1 MLLPAPFY
9 CSIHNADMRKPFV
22 ITAMIAMLAS
32 CMGDGEKYFEKHAII
47 PEGATTEEIADIAAR
62 VIPTRNQLEWQQMEL
77 TAFLHYG
84 INTYTNREWGD
95 GKESP
100 ELFNPTAF
108 DAEQIVKSIKAG
120 GFKLIILT
128 CKHHD
133 GFCLWPS
140 KYTEHSV
147 KNSPY
152 KGDVVKEI
160 SDACKKH
167 GIKFGVYLSPWDRN
181 APCYGDSPKYNEYFI
196 NQLTELLSN
205 YGEVSEVW
213 FDGACGEGPNGKVQ
227 EYDWQAVT
235 ETIHRLQPEAVTAI
249 CGDDIR
255 WVGNESGKGRE
266 SEWNVTP
273 LAPKVYANAMELRKE
288 LAIDEV
294 TRDLGSIELISKA
307 KELFWYASETDVSI
321 RPGWF
326 YHESQNGYVRSL
338 KNLVDIYF
346 SSVGSNSSLLLNIPP
361 TLEGKVH
368 PIDSVRLK
376 EFGDYIRN
384 AFAENYVVGG
394 DKNVRLEQGESITLD
409 IKKGQ
414 KVNTVMV
421 QENIAKGQRVESFKV
436 ELLIGGQWIEMGN
449 GTTIGYKRLLRFPAT
464 DAEKVRLTIVS
475 TRKTAEILRVGLFY
489 CPELDGSN
497 ASAKEYISSSSW
509 KIGEGN
515 SKQLFD
521 NDVKSVWKST
531 DMQPLVIDMK
541 QPIAISGFAYVPA
554 EVVGAEGVVTK
565 YRIYTSTDAASWTQI
580 GGDREF
586 ENIRNN
592 PIAQNVR
599 FDAPANARYL
609 KFEPLETTD
618 NSSIFSAAEFGV
630 IVK

>member
-1 MLLPAPFY
+1 MKKTFIVA
-9 CSIHNADMRKPFV
+9 SM
-22 ITAMIAMLAS
+22 ITMLAS
-32 CMGDGEKYFEKHAII
+32 CMGGGEKYYEKHAII
-47 PEGATTEEIADIAAR
+47 PDSATAEEIADIAAR

-108 DAEQIVKSIKAG
+108 DADQIVKSIKAG

-140 KYTEHSV
+140 QYTEHSV

-152 KGDVVKEI
+152 KGDIVKEI
-160 SDACKKH
+160 SDACKKN

-196 NQLTELLSN
+196 NQLTELLTN

-227 EYDWQAVT
+227 EYDWQAIT

-273 LAPKVYANAMELRKE
+273 LAPKVYANAMQLRKE
-288 LAIDEV
+288 LGIDEV
-294 TRDLGSIELISKA
+294 TRDLGSRELISKA

-326 YHESQNGYVRSL
+326 YHESQNNYVRSL

-368 PIDSVRLK
+368 PTDSIRLK
-376 EFGDYIRN
+376 EFGDYIRA
-384 AFAENYVVGG
+384 AFAEDYAIGG
-394 DKNVRLEQGESITLD
+394 DKNLRVEQGGSVTLD
-409 IKKGQ
+409 VKKGA
-414 KVNTVMV
+414 KVNTIMV
-421 QENIAKGQRVESFKV
+421 QEDIAKGQRVESFKA
-436 ELLIGGQWIEMGN
+436 ELLIGGQWIEIGR

-464 DAEKVRLTIVS
+464 EAEKVRVTIES
-475 TRKTAEILRVGLFY
+475 TRRTAEISRIGLYY
-489 CPELDGSN
+489 CPELDGT
-497 ASAKEYISSSSW
+497 ASATKEYISSSSW
-509 KIGEGN
+509 SIADGTGKR
-515 SKQLFD
+515 LFD
-521 NDVKSVWKST
+521 NDIRSIWKSA
-531 DMQPLVIDMK
+531 DMQPLVVNMG
-541 QPIAISGFAYVPA
+541 QELAISGFTYVPA
-554 EVVGAEGVVTK
+554 ETVGAEGVVTK
-565 YRIYTSTDAASWTQI
+565 YRIYVSNDATVWTQM
-580 GGDREF
+580 GGEREF

-599 FDAPANARYL
+599 FEAPVKARYI
-609 KFEPLETTD
+609 KFEPTETTD
-618 NSSIFSAAEFGV
+618 NNGTFTVAEFGA
-630 IVK
+630 IIK

>member
-1 MLLPAPFY
+1 
-9 CSIHNADMRKPFV
+9 
-22 ITAMIAMLAS
+22 MIAMLAS
-32 CMGDGEKYFEKHAII
+32 CMGGGEKYYEKHAII
-47 PEGATTEEIADIAAR
+47 PDSATAEEIADIAAR

-108 DAEQIVKSIKAG
+108 DADQIVKSIKAG

-140 KYTEHSV
+140 QYTEHSV

-152 KGDVVKEI
+152 KGDIVKEI
-160 SDACKKH
+160 SDACKKN

-196 NQLTELLSN
+196 NQLTELLTN

-227 EYDWQAVT
+227 EYDWQAIT

-273 LAPKVYANAMELRKE
+273 LAPKVYANAMQLRKE
-288 LAIDEV
+288 LGIDEV
-294 TRDLGSIELISKA
+294 TRDLGSRELISKA

-326 YHESQNGYVRSL
+326 YHESQNNYVRSL

-368 PIDSVRLK
+368 PTDSIRLK
-376 EFGDYIRN
+376 EFGDYIRA
-384 AFAENYVVGG
+384 AFAEDYAIGG
-394 DKNVRLEQGESITLD
+394 DKNLKVEQGGSVTLD
-409 IKKGQ
+409 VKKGA
-414 KVNTVMV
+414 KVNTIMV
-421 QENIAKGQRVESFKV
+421 QEDIAKGQRVELFKA
-436 ELLIGGQWIEMGN
+436 ELLIGGQWIEIGR

-464 DAEKVRLTIVS
+464 EAEKVRVTIES
-475 TRKTAEILRVGLFY
+475 TRRTAEISRIGLYY
-489 CPELDGSN
+489 CPELDGT
-497 ASAKEYISSSSW
+497 ASATKEYISSSSW
-509 KIGEGN
+509 SIADGTGKR
-515 SKQLFD
+515 LFD
-521 NDVKSVWKST
+521 NDIRSIWKSA
-531 DMQPLVIDMK
+531 DMQPIVVNMGQEL
-541 QPIAISGFAYVPA
+541 AISGFTYVPA
-554 EVVGAEGVVTK
+554 ETVGAEGVVTK
-565 YRIYTSTDAASWTQI
+565 YRIYVSNDAAAWTQM
-580 GGDREF
+580 GGEREF

-599 FDAPANARYL
+599 FETPVKARYI
-609 KFEPLETTD
+609 KFEPTETTD
-618 NSSIFSAAEFGV
+618 NNGTFTVAEFGA
-630 IVK
+630 IIK

>member
-1 MLLPAPFY
+1 
-9 CSIHNADMRKPFV
+9 MRKTF
-22 ITAMIAMLAS
+22 IYAAMIAMLAS
-32 CMGDGEKYFEKHAII
+32 CTENSEKYFEKHAVI
-47 PEGATTEEIADIAAR
+47 PEGATAEEIMDIAAR
-62 VIPTRNQLEWQQMEL
+62 VVPTPNQLAWQQMEL

-100 ELFNPTAF
+100 SLFNPTSF
-108 DAEQIVKSIKAG
+108 DADQIVKSIKAG

-140 KYTEHSV
+140 LYTEHSV

-160 SDACKKH
+160 SDACKKN

-196 NQLTELLSN
+196 NQLTELLTN
-205 YGEVSEVW
+205 YGEISEVW
-213 FDGACGEGPNGKVQ
+213 FDGACGEGPNGKIQ
-227 EYDWQAVT
+227 EYDWQAIT
-235 ETIHRLQPEAVTAI
+235 GTIHRLQPEAVTAI

-273 LAPKVYANAMELRKE
+273 LAPKVYPDAMQLREELS
-288 LAIDEV
+288 IDEV
-294 TRDLGSIELISKA
+294 SRDLGSRELIGKA

-326 YHESQNGYVRSL
+326 YHESQNDRVRSL

-346 SSVGSNSSLLLNIPP
+346 SSVGSNSSLLLNVPP

-368 PIDSVRLK
+368 PTDSVRLK
-376 EFGDYIRN
+376 EFGDYIRS
-384 AFAENYVVGG
+384 AFANDYAMNGNRTVAM
-394 DKNVRLEQGESITLD
+394 EQGTQVTLD
-409 IKKGQ
+409 VKKGE

-421 QENIAKGQRVESFKV
+421 QENIAKGQRVEAFRV
-436 ELLIGGQWIEMGN
+436 ELLINGQWVTVGDA
-449 GTTIGYKRLLRFPAT
+449 TTIGYKRLLRFPAT
-464 DAEKVRLTIVS
+464 EAEKVRLTIIS
-475 TRKTAEILRVGLFY
+475 ARKTAEISRIGLFY
-489 CPELDGSN
+489 CPELDSN
-497 ASAKEYISSSSW
+497 DANAKEHISSSSW
-509 KIGEGN
+509 KIAGGDG
-515 SKQLFD
+515 KQMFD
-521 NDVKSVWKST
+521 NDVQSIWQSA
-531 DMQPLVIDMK
+531 DMQPVVVDM
-541 QPIAISGFAYVPA
+541 QQELAINGFAYVPA
-554 EVVGAEGVVTK
+554 ERVGAEGVVTK
-565 YRIYTSTDAASWTQI
+565 YRIYSSADADTWMPI

-592 PIAQNVR
+592 PITQNVR
-599 FDAPANARYL
+599 FATPLKARYI

-618 NSSIFSAAEFGV
+618 NSGKFTVAEFGV
-630 IVK
+630 IIK

>member
-1 MLLPAPFY
+1 
-9 CSIHNADMRKPFV
+9 MRKIFILASMV
-22 ITAMIAMLAS
+22 ALFAS
-32 CMGDGEKYFEKHAII
+32 CMGEGEKYFEKHVVI
-47 PEGATTEEIADIAAR
+47 PEGATPEEIADIAAR
-62 VIPTRNQLEWQQMEL
+62 VVPTRNQLEWQQMEL

-100 ELFNPTAF
+100 SLFNPTAF
-108 DAEQIVKSIKAG
+108 DADQIVKSIKAG

-140 KYTEHSV
+140 QYTEHSV

-152 KGDVVKEI
+152 KGDIVKEI
-160 SDACKKH
+160 SDACKKN

-196 NQLTELLSN
+196 NQLTELLTN

-227 EYDWQAVT
+227 EYDWQAIT

-255 WVGNESGKGRE
+255 WVGNESGKGRQ

-273 LAPKVYANAMELRKE
+273 LAPKVYANAMQLRKE
-288 LAIDEV
+288 LGIDEV
-294 TRDLGSIELISKA
+294 TRDLGSRELISKA
-307 KELFWYASETDVSI
+307 KELFWYASETDISI

-326 YHESQNGYVRSL
+326 YHESQNNYVRSL

-368 PIDSVRLK
+368 PTDSIRLK
-376 EFGDYIRN
+376 EFGDYIRA
-384 AFAENYVVGG
+384 AFAEDYAIGG
-394 DKNVRLEQGESITLD
+394 DKNLRVEQGGSVTLD
-409 IKKGQ
+409 VKKGA
-414 KVNTVMV
+414 KVNTIMV
-421 QENIAKGQRVESFKV
+421 QEDIAKGQRVESFKA
-436 ELLIGGQWIEMGN
+436 ELLIGGQWIEIGR

-464 DAEKVRLTIVS
+464 EAEKVRVTIES
-475 TRKTAEILRVGLFY
+475 TRRTAEISRIGLYY
-489 CPELDGSN
+489 CPELDGT
-497 ASAKEYISSSSW
+497 ASATKEYISSSSW
-509 KIGEGN
+509 SIADGTGKR
-515 SKQLFD
+515 LFD
-521 NDVKSVWKST
+521 NDIRSIWKSA
-531 DMQPLVIDMK
+531 DMQPIVVNMGQEL
-541 QPIAISGFAYVPA
+541 AISGFTYVPA
-554 EVVGAEGVVTK
+554 ETVGAEGVVTK
-565 YRIYTSTDAASWTQI
+565 YRVYVSSDATVWTQI

-592 PIAQNVR
+592 PIAQNIR
-599 FDAPANARYL
+599 FEASVKARYI
-609 KFEPLETTD
+609 KFEPTETTD
-618 NSSIFSAAEFGV
+618 NNGIFTVAEFGA
-630 IVK
+630 IIK

>member
-1 MLLPAPFY
+1 MKKTFIIA
-9 CSIHNADMRKPFV
+9 SM
-22 ITAMIAMLAS
+22 ITMLAS
-32 CMGDGEKYFEKHAII
+32 CMGGGEKYYEKHAVI
-47 PEGATTEEIADIAAR
+47 PDSATAEEIADIAAR
-62 VIPTRNQLEWQQMEL
+62 VVPTRNQLEWQQMEL

-108 DAEQIVKSIKAG
+108 DADQIVKSIKAG

-140 KYTEHSV
+140 QYTEHSV

-152 KGDVVKEI
+152 KGDIVKEI
-160 SDACKKH
+160 SDACKKN

-196 NQLTELLSN
+196 NQLTELLTN

-227 EYDWQAVT
+227 EYDWQAIT

-273 LAPKVYANAMELRKE
+273 LAPKVYANAMQLRKE
-288 LAIDEV
+288 LGIDEV
-294 TRDLGSIELISKA
+294 TRDLGSRELISKA

-326 YHESQNGYVRSL
+326 YHESQNGHVRSL

-368 PIDSVRLK
+368 STDSIRLK
-376 EFGDYIRN
+376 EFGDYIRG
-384 AFAENYVVGG
+384 AFAEDYAIGG
-394 DKNVRLEQGESITLD
+394 DKNLKVEQGGSVTLD
-409 IKKGQ
+409 VKKGD
-414 KVNTVMV
+414 KVNTIMV
-421 QENIAKGQRVESFKV
+421 QEDIAKGQRVESFKT
-436 ELLIGGQWIEMGN
+436 ELLIGGQWVEIGR

-464 DAEKVRLTIVS
+464 EAEKVRVTIEA
-475 TRKTAEILRVGLFY
+475 TRRTAEISRIGLYY
-489 CPELDGSN
+489 CPELDGT
-497 ASAKEYISSSSW
+497 ASATKEYISSSSW
-509 KIGEGN
+509 SIADGTGKR
-515 SKQLFD
+515 LFD
-521 NDVKSVWKST
+521 NDIRSIWKSA
-531 DMQPLVIDMK
+531 DMQPIVVNMGQEL
-541 QPIAISGFAYVPA
+541 AISGFTYVPA
-554 EVVGAEGVVTK
+554 ETVGAEGVVTK
-565 YRIYTSTDAASWTQI
+565 YRVYVSSDATVWTQI

-592 PIAQNVR
+592 PIAQNIR
-599 FDAPANARYL
+599 FEAPVKARYI
-609 KFEPLETTD
+609 KFEPTETTD
-618 NSSIFSAAEFGV
+618 NNGIFTVAEFGA
-630 IVK
+630 IIK

>member
-1 MLLPAPFY
+1 MLMAFA
-9 CSIHNADMRKPFV
+9 I
-22 ITAMIAMLAS
+22 LA
-32 CMGDGEKYFEKHAII
+32 CTTQREKLYEKHVVI
-47 PEGATTEEIADIAAR
+47 PQGATSEEIIDIAAR
-62 VIPTRNQLEWQQMEL
+62 VTPTRNQLEWQQMEL

-84 INTYTNREWGD
+84 INTYTDREWGD
-95 GKESP
+95 GREDP
-100 ELFNPTAF
+100 ALFNPTAF
-108 DAEQIVKSIKAG
+108 DANQIVESLKAG

-181 APCYGDSPKYNEYFI
+181 APSYGDSPEYNKYFI
-196 NQLTELLSN
+196 NQLTELLTN

-227 EYDWQAVT
+227 VYDWEAIT

-273 LAPKVYANAMELRKE
+273 LAPKVYKNSEEIRKKMNIGE
-288 LAIDEV
+288 T
-294 TRDLGSIELISKA
+294 TRDLGSRELITKA
-307 KELFWYASETDVSI
+307 DELFWYASETDVSI

-326 YHESQNGYVRSL
+326 YHESQNERVRSL

-346 SSVGSNSSLLLNIPP
+346 SSVGSNSSLLLNVPP

-368 PIDSVRLK
+368 PVDSLRLK
-376 EFGDYIRN
+376 EFGEYLRN
-384 AFAENYVVGG
+384 AFARDFV
-394 DKNVRLEQGESITLD
+394 
-409 IKKGQ
+409 KKGDE
-414 KVNTVMV
+414 KKCVEAGKSVTYKIEPGAKINCVML
-421 QENIAKGQRVESFKV
+421 QENIAKGQRVERFKV
-436 ELLIGGQWIEMGN
+436 ELLIDGQWITVGR
-449 GTTIGYKRLLRFPAT
+449 GTTIGYKRLLRFSET
-464 DAEKVRLTIVS
+464 FAEEVRVTIEEC
-475 TRKTAEILRVGLFY
+475 RRTAEILRIGLFL
-489 CPELDGSN
+489 CPRIGANSS
-497 ASAKEYISSSSW
+497 SAKEYFSSSAW
-509 KIGEGN
+509 QTAGVAAERM
-515 SKQLFD
+515 FD
-521 NDVKSVWKST
+521 NDVETVWKSK
-531 DMQPLVIDMK
+531 DMQPLIVDLTEITK
-541 QPIAISGFAYVPA
+541 VRGFAYVPA
-554 EVVGAEGVVTK
+554 EKVDGEGTITK
-565 YRIYTSTDAASWTQI
+565 YRVYTSCDGKLWEQE

-586 ENIRNN
+586 DNIRNN

-599 FDAPANARYL
+599 FGEMRNIRYI
-609 KFEPLETTD
+609 KIEPIETTD
-618 NSSIFSAAEFGV
+618 NNGTYTVAEFGV
-630 IVK
+630 IIK

>member
-1 MLLPAPFY
+1 MKKTFIVA
-9 CSIHNADMRKPFV
+9 S
-22 ITAMIAMLAS
+22 MIAMLAS
-32 CMGDGEKYFEKHAII
+32 CMGGGEKYYEKHAII
-47 PEGATTEEIADIAAR
+47 PDSATAEEIADIAAR

-108 DAEQIVKSIKAG
+108 DADQIVKSIKAG

-140 KYTEHSV
+140 QYTEHSV

-152 KGDVVKEI
+152 KGDIVKEI
-160 SDACKKH
+160 SDACKKN

-196 NQLTELLSN
+196 NQLTELLTN

-227 EYDWQAVT
+227 EYDWQAIT

-273 LAPKVYANAMELRKE
+273 LAPKVYANAMQLRKE
-288 LAIDEV
+288 LGIDEV
-294 TRDLGSIELISKA
+294 TRDLGSRELISKA

-326 YHESQNGYVRSL
+326 YHESQNNYVRSL

-368 PIDSVRLK
+368 PTDSIRLK
-376 EFGDYIRN
+376 EFGDYIRA
-384 AFAENYVVGG
+384 AFAEDYAIGG
-394 DKNVRLEQGESITLD
+394 DKNLKVEQGGSVTLD
-409 IKKGQ
+409 VKKGA
-414 KVNTVMV
+414 KVNTIMV
-421 QENIAKGQRVESFKV
+421 QEDIAKGQRVESFKA
-436 ELLIGGQWIEMGN
+436 ELLIGGQWIEIGR

-464 DAEKVRLTIVS
+464 EAEKVRVTIES
-475 TRKTAEILRVGLFY
+475 TRRTAEISRIGLYY
-489 CPELDGSN
+489 CPELDGT
-497 ASAKEYISSSSW
+497 ASATKEYISSSSW
-509 KIGEGN
+509 SIADGTGKR
-515 SKQLFD
+515 LFD
-521 NDVKSVWKST
+521 NDIRSIWKSA
-531 DMQPLVIDMK
+531 DMQPIVVNMGQEL
-541 QPIAISGFAYVPA
+541 AISGFTYVPA
-554 EVVGAEGVVTK
+554 ETVGAEGVVTK
-565 YRIYTSTDAASWTQI
+565 YRIYVSNDAAAWTQM
-580 GGDREF
+580 GGEREF

-599 FDAPANARYL
+599 FETPVKARYI
-609 KFEPLETTD
+609 KFEPTETTD
-618 NSSIFSAAEFGV
+618 NNGTFTVAEFGA
-630 IVK
+630 IIK

>member
-1 MLLPAPFY
+1 
-9 CSIHNADMRKPFV
+9 
-22 ITAMIAMLAS
+22 MLAS
-32 CMGDGEKYFEKHAII
+32 CMSDGEKYFEKHAII

-181 APCYGDSPKYNEYFI
+181 ASCYGDSPKYNEYFI

-436 ELLIGGQWIEMGN
+436 ELLIGGQWIEMGY

-464 DAEKVRLTIVS
+464 EAEKVRLTVVS
-475 TRKTAEILRVGLFY
+475 TRKTAEIQRVGLFY
-489 CPELDGSN
+489 CPELDGSI
-497 ASAKEYISSSSW
+497 AAAKEYISSSSW

-515 SKQLFD
+515 GKQLFD
-521 NDVKSVWKST
+521 NDVKSVWKSK

-541 QPIAISGFAYVPA
+541 QQIAINGFAYVPA
-554 EVVGAEGVVTK
+554 EAVGAEGVVTK
-565 YRIYTSTDAASWTQI
+565 YRIYTSADAASWTQA

-618 NSSIFSAAEFGV
+618 NSGIFSAAELGV

>member
-1 MLLPAPFY
+1 MKKTFIVA
-9 CSIHNADMRKPFV
+9 S
-22 ITAMIAMLAS
+22 MIAMLAS
-32 CMGDGEKYFEKHAII
+32 CMGGGEKYYEKHAII
-47 PEGATTEEIADIAAR
+47 PDSATAEEIADIAAR

-108 DAEQIVKSIKAG
+108 DADQIVKSIKAG

-140 KYTEHSV
+140 QYTEHSV

-152 KGDVVKEI
+152 KGDIVKEI
-160 SDACKKH
+160 SDACKKN

-196 NQLTELLSN
+196 NQLTELLTN

-227 EYDWQAVT
+227 EYDWQAIT

-273 LAPKVYANAMELRKE
+273 LAPKVYANAMQLRKE
-288 LAIDEV
+288 LGIDEV
-294 TRDLGSIELISKA
+294 TRDLGSRELISKA

-326 YHESQNGYVRSL
+326 YHESQNNYVRSL

-368 PIDSVRLK
+368 PTDSIRLK
-376 EFGDYIRN
+376 EFGDYIRA
-384 AFAENYVVGG
+384 AFAEDYAIGG
-394 DKNVRLEQGESITLD
+394 DKNLRVEQGGSVTLD
-409 IKKGQ
+409 VKKGA
-414 KVNTVMV
+414 KVNTIMV
-421 QENIAKGQRVESFKV
+421 QEDIAKGQRVESFKA
-436 ELLIGGQWIEMGN
+436 ELLIGGQWIEIGR

-464 DAEKVRLTIVS
+464 EAEKVRVTIES
-475 TRKTAEILRVGLFY
+475 TRRTAEISRIGLYY
-489 CPELDGSN
+489 CPELDGT
-497 ASAKEYISSSSW
+497 ASATKEYISSSSW
-509 KIGEGN
+509 SIADGTGKR
-515 SKQLFD
+515 LFD
-521 NDVKSVWKST
+521 NDIRSIWKSA
-531 DMQPLVIDMK
+531 DMQPIVVNMGQEL
-541 QPIAISGFAYVPA
+541 AISGFTYVPA
-554 EVVGAEGVVTK
+554 ETVGAEGVVTK
-565 YRIYTSTDAASWTQI
+565 YRIYVSNDATVWTQM
-580 GGDREF
+580 GGEREF

-599 FDAPANARYL
+599 FEVPVKARYI
-609 KFEPLETTD
+609 KFEPTETTD
-618 NSSIFSAAEFGV
+618 NNGTFTVAEFGA
-630 IVK
+630 IIK

>member
-1 MLLPAPFY
+1 MKKTFIIA
-9 CSIHNADMRKPFV
+9 SM
-22 ITAMIAMLAS
+22 ITMLAS
-32 CMGDGEKYFEKHAII
+32 CMGGGEKYYEKHVVI
-47 PEGATTEEIADIAAR
+47 PDSATAEEIADIAAR

-108 DAEQIVKSIKAG
+108 DADQIVKSIKAG

-140 KYTEHSV
+140 QYTEHSV

-152 KGDVVKEI
+152 KGDIVKEI
-160 SDACKKH
+160 SDACKKN

-196 NQLTELLSN
+196 NQLTELLTN

-227 EYDWQAVT
+227 EYDWQAIT

-273 LAPKVYANAMELRKE
+273 LAPKVYANAMQLRKE
-288 LAIDEV
+288 LGIDEV
-294 TRDLGSIELISKA
+294 TRDLGSRELISKA

-326 YHESQNGYVRSL
+326 YHESQNSHVRSL

-368 PIDSVRLK
+368 STDSIRLK
-376 EFGDYIRN
+376 EFGDYIRG
-384 AFAENYVVGG
+384 AFAEDYAIGG
-394 DKNVRLEQGESITLD
+394 DKNLKVEQGGSVTLD
-409 IKKGQ
+409 VKKGD
-414 KVNTVMV
+414 KVNTIMV
-421 QENIAKGQRVESFKV
+421 QEDIAKGQRVESFKA
-436 ELLIGGQWIEMGN
+436 ELLIGGQWVEIGR

-464 DAEKVRLTIVS
+464 EAEKVRVTIEAA
-475 TRKTAEILRVGLFY
+475 RRTAEISRVGLYY
-489 CPELDGSN
+489 CPELDGT
-497 ASAKEYISSSSW
+497 ASATKEYISSSSW
-509 KIGEGN
+509 STDGGTGKR
-515 SKQLFD
+515 LFD
-521 NDVKSVWKST
+521 NDIRSIWKSV
-531 DMQPLVIDMK
+531 DMQPLVVNMG
-541 QPIAISGFAYVPA
+541 QELTISGFTYVPA
-554 EVVGAEGVVTK
+554 ETVGAEGVVTK
-565 YRIYTSTDAASWTQI
+565 YRVYVSSDATVWTQI

-592 PIAQNVR
+592 PIAQNIR
-599 FDAPANARYL
+599 FEASVKARYI
-609 KFEPLETTD
+609 KFEPTETTD
-618 NSSIFSAAEFGV
+618 NNGIFTVAEFGA
-630 IVK
+630 IIK

>member
-1 MLLPAPFY
+1 MKKTFIVA
-9 CSIHNADMRKPFV
+9 S
-22 ITAMIAMLAS
+22 MIAMLAS
-32 CMGDGEKYFEKHAII
+32 CMGGGEKYYEKHAII
-47 PEGATTEEIADIAAR
+47 PDSATAEEIADIAAR

-108 DAEQIVKSIKAG
+108 DADQIVKSIKAG

-140 KYTEHSV
+140 QYTEHSV

-152 KGDVVKEI
+152 KGDIVKEI
-160 SDACKKH
+160 SDACKKN

-196 NQLTELLSN
+196 NQLTELLTN

-227 EYDWQAVT
+227 EYDWQAIT

-273 LAPKVYANAMELRKE
+273 LAPKVYANAMQLRKE
-288 LAIDEV
+288 LGIDEV
-294 TRDLGSIELISKA
+294 TRDLGSRELISKA

-326 YHESQNGYVRSL
+326 YHESQNNHVRSL

-368 PIDSVRLK
+368 PTDSIRLK
-376 EFGDYIRN
+376 EFGDYIRA
-384 AFAENYVVGG
+384 AFAEDYAIGG
-394 DKNVRLEQGESITLD
+394 DKNLKVEQGGSVTLD
-409 IKKGQ
+409 VKKGA
-414 KVNTVMV
+414 KVNTIMV
-421 QENIAKGQRVESFKV
+421 QEDIAKGQRVESFKA
-436 ELLIGGQWIEMGN
+436 ELLIGGQWIEIGR

-464 DAEKVRLTIVS
+464 EAEKVRVTIES
-475 TRKTAEILRVGLFY
+475 TRRTAEISRIGLYY
-489 CPELDGSN
+489 CPELDGT
-497 ASAKEYISSSSW
+497 ASATKEYISSSSW
-509 KIGEGN
+509 SIADGTGKR
-515 SKQLFD
+515 LFD
-521 NDVKSVWKST
+521 NDIRSIWKSA
-531 DMQPLVIDMK
+531 DMQPIVVNMGQEL
-541 QPIAISGFAYVPA
+541 AISGFTYVPS
-554 EVVGAEGVVTK
+554 ETVGAEGVVTK
-565 YRIYTSTDAASWTQI
+565 YRVYVSNDAAAWTQM
-580 GGDREF
+580 GGEREF

-599 FDAPANARYL
+599 FETPVKARYI
-609 KFEPLETTD
+609 KFEPTETTD
-618 NSSIFSAAEFGV
+618 NNGTFTVAEFGA
-630 IVK
+630 IIK

>member
-1 MLLPAPFY
+1 MKKTFIIA
-9 CSIHNADMRKPFV
+9 SM
-22 ITAMIAMLAS
+22 ITMLAS
-32 CMGDGEKYFEKHAII
+32 CMGGGEKYYEKHAVI
-47 PEGATTEEIADIAAR
+47 PDSATAEEIADIAAR
-62 VIPTRNQLEWQQMEL
+62 VVPTRNQLEWQQMEL

-108 DAEQIVKSIKAG
+108 DADQIVKSIKAG

-140 KYTEHSV
+140 QYTEHSV

-152 KGDVVKEI
+152 KGDIVKEI
-160 SDACKKH
+160 SDACKKN

-196 NQLTELLSN
+196 NQLTELLTN

-227 EYDWQAVT
+227 EYDWQAIT

-273 LAPKVYANAMELRKE
+273 LAPKVYANAMQLRKE
-288 LAIDEV
+288 LGIDEV
-294 TRDLGSIELISKA
+294 TRDLGSRELISKA

-326 YHESQNGYVRSL
+326 YHESQNGHVRSL

-368 PIDSVRLK
+368 STDSIRLK
-376 EFGDYIRN
+376 EFGDYIRG
-384 AFAENYVVGG
+384 AFAEDYAIGG
-394 DKNVRLEQGESITLD
+394 DKNLKVEQGGSVTLD
-409 IKKGQ
+409 VKKGD
-414 KVNTVMV
+414 KVNTIMV
-421 QENIAKGQRVESFKV
+421 QEDIAKGQRVESFKT
-436 ELLIGGQWIEMGN
+436 ELLIGGQWVEIGR

-464 DAEKVRLTIVS
+464 EAEKVRVTIEA
-475 TRKTAEILRVGLFY
+475 TRRTAEISRVGLYY
-489 CPELDGSN
+489 CPELDGT
-497 ASAKEYISSSSW
+497 ASATKEYISSSSW
-509 KIGEGN
+509 SIADGTGKR
-515 SKQLFD
+515 LFD
-521 NDVKSVWKST
+521 NDIRSIWKSA
-531 DMQPLVIDMK
+531 DMQPIVVNMGQEL
-541 QPIAISGFAYVPA
+541 AISGFTYVPA
-554 EVVGAEGVVTK
+554 ETVGAEGVVTK
-565 YRIYTSTDAASWTQI
+565 YRIYVSNDAAAWTQI
-580 GGDREF
+580 GGEREF

-599 FDAPANARYL
+599 YEAPVKARYI
-609 KFEPLETTD
+609 KFEPTETTD
-618 NSSIFSAAEFGV
+618 NNGTFTVAEFGA
-630 IVK
+630 IIK

>member
-1 MLLPAPFY
+1 MKKTFIVA
-9 CSIHNADMRKPFV
+9 S
-22 ITAMIAMLAS
+22 MIAMLAS
-32 CMGDGEKYFEKHAII
+32 CMGGGEKYYEKHAII
-47 PEGATTEEIADIAAR
+47 PDSATAEEIADIAAR

-108 DAEQIVKSIKAG
+108 DADQIVKSIKAG

-140 KYTEHSV
+140 QYTEHSV

-152 KGDVVKEI
+152 KGDIVKEI
-160 SDACKKH
+160 SDACKKN

-196 NQLTELLSN
+196 NQLTELLTN

-227 EYDWQAVT
+227 EYDWQAIT

-273 LAPKVYANAMELRKE
+273 LAPKVYANAMQLRKE
-288 LAIDEV
+288 LGIDEV
-294 TRDLGSIELISKA
+294 TRDLGSRELISKA

-326 YHESQNGYVRSL
+326 YHESQNNHVRSL

-368 PIDSVRLK
+368 PTDSIRLK
-376 EFGDYIRN
+376 EFGDYIRA
-384 AFAENYVVGG
+384 AFAEDYAIGG
-394 DKNVRLEQGESITLD
+394 DKNLRVEQGGSVTLD
-409 IKKGQ
+409 VKKGA
-414 KVNTVMV
+414 KVNTIMV
-421 QENIAKGQRVESFKV
+421 QEDIAKGQRVESFKA
-436 ELLIGGQWIEMGN
+436 ELLIGGQWIEIGR

-464 DAEKVRLTIVS
+464 EAEKVRVTIES
-475 TRKTAEILRVGLFY
+475 TRRTAEISRIGLYY
-489 CPELDGSN
+489 CPELDGT
-497 ASAKEYISSSSW
+497 ASATKEYISSSSW
-509 KIGEGN
+509 SIADGTGKR
-515 SKQLFD
+515 LFD
-521 NDVKSVWKST
+521 NDIRSIWKSA
-531 DMQPLVIDMK
+531 DMQPLVVNMG
-541 QPIAISGFAYVPA
+541 QELAISGFTYVPA
-554 EVVGAEGVVTK
+554 ETVGAEGVVTK
-565 YRIYTSTDAASWTQI
+565 YRIYVSNDATVWTQM
-580 GGDREF
+580 GGEREF

-599 FDAPANARYL
+599 FEAPVKARYI
-609 KFEPLETTD
+609 KFEPTETTD
-618 NSSIFSAAEFGV
+618 NNGTFTVAEFGA
-630 IVK
+630 IIK

>member
-1 MLLPAPFY
+1 MKKTFIVA
-9 CSIHNADMRKPFV
+9 S
-22 ITAMIAMLAS
+22 MIAMLAS
-32 CMGDGEKYFEKHAII
+32 CMGGGEKYYEKHAII
-47 PEGATTEEIADIAAR
+47 PDSATAEEIADIAAR

-108 DAEQIVKSIKAG
+108 DADQIVKSIKAG

-140 KYTEHSV
+140 QYTEHSV
-147 KNSPY
+147 KKSPY
-152 KGDVVKEI
+152 KGDIVKEI
-160 SDACKKH
+160 SDACKKN

-196 NQLTELLSN
+196 NQLTELLTN

-227 EYDWQAVT
+227 EYDWQAIT

-273 LAPKVYANAMELRKE
+273 LAPKVYANAMQLRKE
-288 LAIDEV
+288 LGIDEV
-294 TRDLGSIELISKA
+294 TRDLGSRELISKA

-326 YHESQNGYVRSL
+326 YHESQNNYVRSL

-368 PIDSVRLK
+368 PTDSIRLK
-376 EFGDYIRN
+376 EFGDYIRA
-384 AFAENYVVGG
+384 AFAEDYAIGG
-394 DKNVRLEQGESITLD
+394 DKNLRVEQGGSVTLD
-409 IKKGQ
+409 VKKGV
-414 KVNTVMV
+414 KVNTIMV
-421 QENIAKGQRVESFKV
+421 QEDIAKGQRVESFKA
-436 ELLIGGQWIEMGN
+436 ELLIGGQWIEIGR

-464 DAEKVRLTIVS
+464 EAEKVRVTIES
-475 TRKTAEILRVGLFY
+475 TRRTAEISRIGLYY
-489 CPELDGSN
+489 CPELDGT
-497 ASAKEYISSSSW
+497 ASATKEYISSSSW
-509 KIGEGN
+509 SIADGTGKR
-515 SKQLFD
+515 LFD
-521 NDVKSVWKST
+521 NDIRSIWKSA
-531 DMQPLVIDMK
+531 DMQPIVVNMGQEL
-541 QPIAISGFAYVPA
+541 AISGFTYVPA
-554 EVVGAEGVVTK
+554 ETVGAEGVVTK
-565 YRIYTSTDAASWTQI
+565 YRIYVSNDATVWTQM
-580 GGDREF
+580 GGEREF

-599 FDAPANARYL
+599 FETPVKARYI
-609 KFEPLETTD
+609 KFEPTETTD
-618 NSSIFSAAEFGV
+618 NNGTFTVAEFGA
-630 IVK
+630 IIK

>member
-1 MLLPAPFY
+1 MKKTFIIA
-9 CSIHNADMRKPFV
+9 SM
-22 ITAMIAMLAS
+22 ITMLAS
-32 CMGDGEKYFEKHAII
+32 CMGGGEKYYEKHAVI
-47 PEGATTEEIADIAAR
+47 PDSATAEEIADIAAR
-62 VIPTRNQLEWQQMEL
+62 VVPTRNQLEWQQMEL

-108 DAEQIVKSIKAG
+108 DADQIVKSIKAG

-140 KYTEHSV
+140 QYTEHSV

-152 KGDVVKEI
+152 KGDIVKEI
-160 SDACKKH
+160 SDACKKN

-196 NQLTELLSN
+196 NQLTELLTN

-227 EYDWQAVT
+227 EYDWQAIT

-273 LAPKVYANAMELRKE
+273 LAPKVYANAMQLRKE
-288 LAIDEV
+288 LGIDEV
-294 TRDLGSIELISKA
+294 TRDLGSRELISKA

-326 YHESQNGYVRSL
+326 YHESQNNHVRSL

-368 PIDSVRLK
+368 PTDSIRLK
-376 EFGDYIRN
+376 EFGDYIRV
-384 AFAENYVVGG
+384 AFAEDYAIGG
-394 DKNVRLEQGESITLD
+394 DKNLRVEQGGSVTLD
-409 IKKGQ
+409 VKKGA
-414 KVNTVMV
+414 KVNTIMV
-421 QENIAKGQRVESFKV
+421 QEDIAKGQRVESFKA
-436 ELLIGGQWIEMGN
+436 ELLIGGQWVEIGR

-464 DAEKVRLTIVS
+464 EAEKVRVTIEA
-475 TRKTAEILRVGLFY
+475 TRRTAEISRVGLYY
-489 CPELDGSN
+489 CPELDGT
-497 ASAKEYISSSSW
+497 ASATKEYISSSSW
-509 KIGEGN
+509 SIADGTGKR
-515 SKQLFD
+515 LFD
-521 NDVKSVWKST
+521 NDIRSIWKSA
-531 DMQPLVIDMK
+531 DMQPIVVNMGQEL
-541 QPIAISGFAYVPA
+541 AISGFTYVPA
-554 EVVGAEGVVTK
+554 ETVGAEGVVTK
-565 YRIYTSTDAASWTQI
+565 YRVYVSSDATVWTQI

-592 PIAQNVR
+592 PIAQNIR
-599 FDAPANARYL
+599 FEAPVKARYI
-609 KFEPLETTD
+609 KFEPTETTD
-618 NSSIFSAAEFGV
+618 NNGIFTVAEFGA
-630 IVK
+630 IIK

>member
-1 MLLPAPFY
+1 MKKTFIVA
-9 CSIHNADMRKPFV
+9 S
-22 ITAMIAMLAS
+22 MIAMLAS
-32 CMGDGEKYFEKHAII
+32 CTGGGEKYYEKHAII
-47 PEGATTEEIADIAAR
+47 PDSATAEEIADIAAR

-108 DAEQIVKSIKAG
+108 DADQIVKSIKAG

-140 KYTEHSV
+140 QYTEHSV

-152 KGDVVKEI
+152 KGDIVKEI
-160 SDACKKH
+160 SDACKKN

-196 NQLTELLSN
+196 NQLTELLTN

-227 EYDWQAVT
+227 EYDWQAIT

-273 LAPKVYANAMELRKE
+273 LAPKVYANAMQLRKE
-288 LAIDEV
+288 LGIDEV
-294 TRDLGSIELISKA
+294 TRDLGSRELISKA

-326 YHESQNGYVRSL
+326 YHESQNNYVRSL

-368 PIDSVRLK
+368 PTDSIRLK
-376 EFGDYIRN
+376 DFGDYIRA
-384 AFAENYVVGG
+384 AFAEDYAIGG
-394 DKNVRLEQGESITLD
+394 DKNLKVEQGGSVTLD
-409 IKKGQ
+409 VKKGA
-414 KVNTVMV
+414 KVNTIMV
-421 QENIAKGQRVESFKV
+421 QEDIAKGQRVESFKA
-436 ELLIGGQWIEMGN
+436 ELLIGGQWIEIGR

-464 DAEKVRLTIVS
+464 EAEKVRVTIES
-475 TRKTAEILRVGLFY
+475 TRRTAEISRIGLYY
-489 CPELDGSN
+489 CPELDGT
-497 ASAKEYISSSSW
+497 ASATKEYISSSSW
-509 KIGEGN
+509 SIADGTGKR
-515 SKQLFD
+515 LFD
-521 NDVKSVWKST
+521 NDIRSIWKSA
-531 DMQPLVIDMK
+531 DMQPIVVNMGQEL
-541 QPIAISGFAYVPA
+541 AISGFTYVPA
-554 EVVGAEGVVTK
+554 ETVGAEGVVTK
-565 YRIYTSTDAASWTQI
+565 YRVYVSNDAAVWTQM
-580 GGDREF
+580 GGEREF

-592 PIAQNVR
+592 PIAQNIR
-599 FDAPANARYL
+599 FETPVKARYI
-609 KFEPLETTD
+609 KFEPTETTD
-618 NSSIFSAAEFGV
+618 NNGTFTVAEFGA
-630 IVK
+630 IIK

>member
-1 MLLPAPFY
+1 MKKIIIPSLL
-9 CSIHNADMRKPFV
+9 SI
-22 ITAMIAMLAS
+22 LLS
-32 CMGDGEKYFEKHAII
+32 CAGSNEQYFEKHAII
-47 PEGATTEEIADIAAR
+47 PQGATSEEIIDIAAR
-62 VIPTRNQLEWQQMEL
+62 VTPTRNQLEWQQMEL

-108 DAEQIVKSIKAG
+108 DADQIVKSLKAG

-140 KYTEHSV
+140 KFTEHSV

-160 SDACKKH
+160 SEACARH

-181 APCYGDSPKYNEYFI
+181 APSYGDSPKYNEYFI
-196 NQLTELLSN
+196 NQLTELLTN

-227 EYDWQAVT
+227 VYDWEAVT
-235 ETIHRLQPEAVTAI
+235 ATIHKLQPDAVTAI
-249 CGDDIR
+249 CGDDVR

-273 LAPKVYANAMELRKE
+273 LAPKVYANSSSLRSELN
-288 LAIDEV
+288 IDET
-294 TRDLGSIELISKA
+294 TRDLGSRELISKA
-307 KELFWYASETDVSI
+307 KELLWYASETDVSI

-326 YHESQNGYVRSL
+326 YHESQNQYVRSL

-376 EFGDYIRN
+376 EFGDYISN
-384 AFAENYVVGG
+384 AFAQDYAINGNKVVT
-394 DKNVRLEQGESITLD
+394 LAAGEECSRD
-409 IKKGQ
+409 IQSGAKI
-414 KVNTVMV
+414 NCVML
-421 QENIAKGQRVESFKV
+421 QEDISKGQRVERFTV
-436 ELLIGGQWIEMGN
+436 ELLIDGQWIAVGK

-464 DAEKVRLTIVS
+464 TAEKVRVIINES
-475 TRKTAEILRVGLFY
+475 RREANILRIGLFH
-489 CPELDGSN
+489 CPELGDNSTIQ
-497 ASAKEYISSSSW
+497 KEHISSSAWEVAGSN
-509 KIGEGN
+509 GRRM
-515 SKQLFD
+515 FD
-521 NDVKSVWKST
+521 NDVETLWTSS
-531 DMQPLVIDMK
+531 DMQPLTIDLG
-541 QPIAISGFAYVPA
+541 QQLNILGFSYIPA
-554 EVVGAEGVVTK
+554 NNVNAAGTITK
-565 YRIYTSTDAASWTQI
+565 YRIAISTDGENWQQME
-580 GGDREF
+580 GDREF

-599 FDAPANARYL
+599 FGQSHSVRYL
-609 KFEPLETTD
+609 RLEPLETTD
-618 NSSIFSAAEFGV
+618 NGSTFSVAEFGV

>member
-1 MLLPAPFY
+1 MKKTFIVA
-9 CSIHNADMRKPFV
+9 S
-22 ITAMIAMLAS
+22 MIAMLAS
-32 CMGDGEKYFEKHAII
+32 CMGGGEKYYEKHAII
-47 PEGATTEEIADIAAR
+47 PDSATAEEIADIAAR

-108 DAEQIVKSIKAG
+108 DADQIVKSIKAG

-140 KYTEHSV
+140 QYTEHSV

-152 KGDVVKEI
+152 KGDIVKEI
-160 SDACKKH
+160 SDACKKN

-196 NQLTELLSN
+196 NQLTELLTN

-227 EYDWQAVT
+227 EYDWQAIT

-273 LAPKVYANAMELRKE
+273 LAPKVYANAMQLRKE
-288 LAIDEV
+288 LGIDEV
-294 TRDLGSIELISKA
+294 TRDLGSRELISKA

-326 YHESQNGYVRSL
+326 YHESQNNYVRSL

-368 PIDSVRLK
+368 PTDSIRLK
-376 EFGDYIRN
+376 EFGDYIRA
-384 AFAENYVVGG
+384 AFAEDYAIGG
-394 DKNVRLEQGESITLD
+394 DKNLKVEQGGSVTLD
-409 IKKGQ
+409 VKSGV
-414 KVNTVMV
+414 KVNTIMV
-421 QENIAKGQRVESFKV
+421 QEDIAKGQRVESFKA
-436 ELLIGGQWIEMGN
+436 ELLIGGQWIEIGR

-464 DAEKVRLTIVS
+464 EAEKVRVTIES
-475 TRKTAEILRVGLFY
+475 TRRTAEISRIGLYY
-489 CPELDGSN
+489 CPELDGT
-497 ASAKEYISSSSW
+497 ASATKEYISSSSW
-509 KIGEGN
+509 SIADGTGKR
-515 SKQLFD
+515 LFD
-521 NDVKSVWKST
+521 NDIRSIWKSA
-531 DMQPLVIDMK
+531 DMQPIVVNMGQEL
-541 QPIAISGFAYVPA
+541 AISGFTYVPA
-554 EVVGAEGVVTK
+554 ETVGAEGVVTK
-565 YRIYTSTDAASWTQI
+565 YRVYVSNDAAVWTQM
-580 GGDREF
+580 GGEREF

-599 FDAPANARYL
+599 FETPVKARYI
-609 KFEPLETTD
+609 KFEPTETTD
-618 NSSIFSAAEFGV
+618 NNGTFTVAEFGA
-630 IVK
+630 IIK

>member
-1 MLLPAPFY
+1 MKKTFIIA
-9 CSIHNADMRKPFV
+9 SM
-22 ITAMIAMLAS
+22 ITMLAS
-32 CMGDGEKYFEKHAII
+32 CMGGGEKYYEKHAVI
-47 PEGATTEEIADIAAR
+47 PDSATAEEIADIAAR

-100 ELFNPTAF
+100 SLFNPTAF
-108 DAEQIVKSIKAG
+108 DADQIVKSIKAG

-140 KYTEHSV
+140 QYTEHSV

-160 SDACKKH
+160 SDACRKN

-196 NQLTELLSN
+196 NQLTELLTN

-227 EYDWQAVT
+227 EYDWQAIT

-273 LAPKVYANAMELRKE
+273 LAPKVYANAMQLRKE
-288 LAIDEV
+288 LGIDEV
-294 TRDLGSIELISKA
+294 TRDLGSRELISKA

-326 YHESQNGYVRSL
+326 YHESQNSHVRSL

-368 PIDSVRLK
+368 PTDSIRLK
-376 EFGDYIRN
+376 EFGDYIRG
-384 AFAENYVVGG
+384 AFAEDYAIGG
-394 DKNVRLEQGESITLD
+394 DKNLRVEQGGSVTLD
-409 IKKGQ
+409 VKKGA
-414 KVNTVMV
+414 KVNTIMV
-421 QENIAKGQRVESFKV
+421 QEDIAKGQRVESFKT
-436 ELLIGGQWIEMGN
+436 ELLIGGQWIEIGR

-464 DAEKVRLTIVS
+464 EAEKVRVTIES
-475 TRKTAEILRVGLFY
+475 TRRTAEISRVGLYY
-489 CPELDGSN
+489 CPELDGT
-497 ASAKEYISSSSW
+497 ASATKEYISSSSW
-509 KIGEGN
+509 STDGGTGKR
-515 SKQLFD
+515 LFD
-521 NDVKSVWKST
+521 NDIRSIWKSV
-531 DMQPLVIDMK
+531 DMQPLVVNMGQELTIN
-541 QPIAISGFAYVPA
+541 GFTYVPA
-554 EVVGAEGVVTK
+554 ETVGAEGVVTK
-565 YRIYTSTDAASWTQI
+565 YRVYVSSDATVWKQI

-592 PIAQNVR
+592 PIAQNIR
-599 FDAPANARYL
+599 FEAPVKARYI
-609 KFEPLETTD
+609 KFEPTETTD
-618 NSSIFSAAEFGV
+618 NNGVFTVAEFGA
-630 IVK
+630 IIK

>member
-1 MLLPAPFY
+1 MKKTFIVA
-9 CSIHNADMRKPFV
+9 S
-22 ITAMIAMLAS
+22 MIAMLAS
-32 CMGDGEKYFEKHAII
+32 CMGGGEKYYEKHAII
-47 PEGATTEEIADIAAR
+47 PDSATAEEIADIAAR

-84 INTYTNREWGD
+84 INTYTNRAWGD

-108 DAEQIVKSIKAG
+108 DADQIVKSIKAG

-140 KYTEHSV
+140 QYTEHSV

-152 KGDVVKEI
+152 KGDIVKEI
-160 SDACKKH
+160 SDACKKN

-196 NQLTELLSN
+196 NQLTELLTN

-227 EYDWQAVT
+227 EYDWQAIT

-273 LAPKVYANAMELRKE
+273 LAPKVYANAMQLRKE
-288 LAIDEV
+288 LGIDEV
-294 TRDLGSIELISKA
+294 TRDLGSRELISKA

-326 YHESQNGYVRSL
+326 YHESQNNYVRSL

-368 PIDSVRLK
+368 PTDSIRLK
-376 EFGDYIRN
+376 EFGDYIRA
-384 AFAENYVVGG
+384 AFAEDYAIGG
-394 DKNVRLEQGESITLD
+394 DKNLRVEQGGSVTLD
-409 IKKGQ
+409 VKKGA
-414 KVNTVMV
+414 KVNTIMV
-421 QENIAKGQRVESFKV
+421 QEDIAKGQRVESFKA
-436 ELLIGGQWIEMGN
+436 ELLIGGQWIEIGR

-464 DAEKVRLTIVS
+464 EAEKVRVTIES
-475 TRKTAEILRVGLFY
+475 TRRTAEISRIGLYY
-489 CPELDGSN
+489 CPELDGT
-497 ASAKEYISSSSW
+497 ASATKEYISSSSW
-509 KIGEGN
+509 SIADGTGKR
-515 SKQLFD
+515 LFD
-521 NDVKSVWKST
+521 NDIRSIWKSA
-531 DMQPLVIDMK
+531 DMQPIVVNMGQEL
-541 QPIAISGFAYVPA
+541 AISGFTYVPA
-554 EVVGAEGVVTK
+554 ETVGAEGVVTK
-565 YRIYTSTDAASWTQI
+565 YRIYVSNDATVWTQM
-580 GGDREF
+580 GGEREF

-599 FDAPANARYL
+599 FEVPVKARYI
-609 KFEPLETTD
+609 KFEPTETTD
-618 NSSIFSAAEFGV
+618 NNGTFTVAEFGA
-630 IVK
+630 IIK

>member
-1 MLLPAPFY
+1 MKKTFIVA
-9 CSIHNADMRKPFV
+9 S
-22 ITAMIAMLAS
+22 MIAMLAS
-32 CMGDGEKYFEKHAII
+32 CMGGGEKYYEKHAII
-47 PEGATTEEIADIAAR
+47 PDSATAEEIADIAAR

-108 DAEQIVKSIKAG
+108 DADQIVKSIKAG

-140 KYTEHSV
+140 QYTEHSV

-152 KGDVVKEI
+152 KGDIVKEI
-160 SDACKKH
+160 SDACRKN

-196 NQLTELLSN
+196 NQLTELLTN

-227 EYDWQAVT
+227 EYDWQAIT

-273 LAPKVYANAMELRKE
+273 LAPKVYANAMQLRKE
-288 LAIDEV
+288 LGIDEV
-294 TRDLGSIELISKA
+294 TRDLGSRELISKA

-326 YHESQNGYVRSL
+326 YHENQNNYVRSL

-368 PIDSVRLK
+368 PTDSIRLK
-376 EFGDYIRN
+376 EFGDYIRA
-384 AFAENYVVGG
+384 AFAEDYAIGG
-394 DKNVRLEQGESITLD
+394 DKNLKVEQGGSVTLD
-409 IKKGQ
+409 VKKGA
-414 KVNTVMV
+414 KVNTIMV
-421 QENIAKGQRVESFKV
+421 QEDIAKGQRVESFKA
-436 ELLIGGQWIEMGN
+436 ELLIGGQWIEIGR

-464 DAEKVRLTIVS
+464 EAEKVRVTIES
-475 TRKTAEILRVGLFY
+475 TRRTAEISRIGLYY
-489 CPELDGSN
+489 CLELDGT
-497 ASAKEYISSSSW
+497 ASATKEYISSSSW
-509 KIGEGN
+509 SIADGTGKR
-515 SKQLFD
+515 LFD
-521 NDVKSVWKST
+521 NDIRSIWKSA
-531 DMQPLVIDMK
+531 DMQPIVVNMGQEL
-541 QPIAISGFAYVPA
+541 AISGFTYVPA
-554 EVVGAEGVVTK
+554 ETVGAEGVVTK
-565 YRIYTSTDAASWTQI
+565 YRIYVSNDAAAWTQM
-580 GGDREF
+580 GGEREF

-599 FDAPANARYL
+599 FETPAKARYI
-609 KFEPLETTD
+609 KFEPTETTD
-618 NSSIFSAAEFGV
+618 NNGTFTVAEFGA
-630 IVK
+630 IIK

>member
-1 MLLPAPFY
+1 
-9 CSIHNADMRKPFV
+9 MRKIFILASMV
-22 ITAMIAMLAS
+22 VLFAS
-32 CMGDGEKYFEKHAII
+32 CMGEGEKYFEKHVVI
-47 PEGATTEEIADIAAR
+47 PEGATPEEIADIAAR
-62 VIPTRNQLEWQQMEL
+62 VVPTRNQLEWQQMEL

-108 DAEQIVKSIKAG
+108 DADQIVKSIKAG

-140 KYTEHSV
+140 QYTEHSV

-152 KGDVVKEI
+152 KGDIVKEI
-160 SDACKKH
+160 SDACKKN

-196 NQLTELLSN
+196 NQLTELLTN

-227 EYDWQAVT
+227 EYDWQAIT

-294 TRDLGSIELISKA
+294 SRDLGSRELIGKA

-326 YHESQNGYVRSL
+326 YHESQDSRVRSL

-368 PIDSVRLK
+368 LVDSVRLK

-384 AFAENYVVGG
+384 AFAEDFAIKGNKVMTM
-394 DKNVRLEQGESITLD
+394 EQGAQITLD
-409 IKKGQ
+409 VKKGA

-421 QENIAKGQRVESFKV
+421 QENIAKGQRVEAFKV
-436 ELLIGGQWIEMGN
+436 ELLINGQWVAVGN

-464 DAEKVRLTIVS
+464 EAEKVRLTIES
-475 TRKTAEILRVGLFY
+475 TRRAAEILRVGLFY
-489 CPELDGSN
+489 CPELDGG
-497 ASAKEYISSSSW
+497 ATAVKEHISSSSW
-509 KIGEGN
+509 KIADGDG
-515 SKQLFD
+515 KRIFD
-521 NDVKSVWKST
+521 NDVQSVWKSA
-531 DMQPLVIDMK
+531 DMKPLVVDMG
-541 QPIAISGFAYVPA
+541 QELSINGFTYIPA
-554 EVVGAEGVVTK
+554 ESVGAEGVVTK
-565 YRIYTSTDAASWTQI
+565 YRLYTSTDGTAWMPV

-592 PIAQNVR
+592 PIPQNVW
-599 FDAPANARYL
+599 FDSPMKARYL
-609 KFEPLETTD
+609 KFEPIETAD
-618 NSSIFSAAEFGV
+618 NSGVFTVAELGV
-630 IVK
+630 IIKQKL

>member
-1 MLLPAPFY
+1 MKKTFIVA
-9 CSIHNADMRKPFV
+9 S
-22 ITAMIAMLAS
+22 MIAMLAS
-32 CMGDGEKYFEKHAII
+32 CMGGGEKYYEKHAII
-47 PEGATTEEIADIAAR
+47 PDSATAEEIADIAAR

-108 DAEQIVKSIKAG
+108 DADQIVKSIKAG

-140 KYTEHSV
+140 QYTEHSV

-152 KGDVVKEI
+152 KGDIVKEI
-160 SDACKKH
+160 SDACKKN

-196 NQLTELLSN
+196 NQLTELLTN

-227 EYDWQAVT
+227 EYDWQAIT

-273 LAPKVYANAMELRKE
+273 LAPKVYANAMQLRKE
-288 LAIDEV
+288 LGIDEV
-294 TRDLGSIELISKA
+294 TRDLGSRELISKA

-326 YHESQNGYVRSL
+326 YHESQNSHVRSL

-368 PIDSVRLK
+368 PTDSIRLK
-376 EFGDYIRN
+376 EFGDYIRA
-384 AFAENYVVGG
+384 AFAEDYAIGG
-394 DKNVRLEQGESITLD
+394 DKNLRVEQGGSVTLD
-409 IKKGQ
+409 VKKGA
-414 KVNTVMV
+414 KVNTIMV
-421 QENIAKGQRVESFKV
+421 QEDIAKGQRVESFKA
-436 ELLIGGQWIEMGN
+436 ELLIGGQWIEIGR

-464 DAEKVRLTIVS
+464 EAEKVRVTIES
-475 TRKTAEILRVGLFY
+475 TRRTAEISRIGLYY
-489 CPELDGSN
+489 CPELDGT
-497 ASAKEYISSSSW
+497 ASATKEYISSSSW
-509 KIGEGN
+509 SIADGTGKR
-515 SKQLFD
+515 LFD
-521 NDVKSVWKST
+521 NDIRSIWKSA
-531 DMQPLVIDMK
+531 DMQPIVVNMGQEL
-541 QPIAISGFAYVPA
+541 AISGFTYVHA
-554 EVVGAEGVVTK
+554 ETVGAEGVVTK
-565 YRIYTSTDAASWTQI
+565 YRIYVSNDAAAWTQM
-580 GGDREF
+580 GGEREF

-599 FDAPANARYL
+599 FEAPVKARYI
-609 KFEPLETTD
+609 KFEPIETTD
-618 NSSIFSAAEFGV
+618 NNGTFTVAEFGA
-630 IVK
+630 IIK

>member
-1 MLLPAPFY
+1 
-9 CSIHNADMRKPFV
+9 
-22 ITAMIAMLAS
+22 MIAMLAS
-32 CMGDGEKYFEKHAII
+32 CMGGGEKYYEKHAII
-47 PEGATTEEIADIAAR
+47 PDSATAEEIADIAAR

-108 DAEQIVKSIKAG
+108 DADQIVKSIKAG

-140 KYTEHSV
+140 QYTEHSV

-152 KGDVVKEI
+152 KGDIVKEI
-160 SDACKKH
+160 SDACKKN

-196 NQLTELLSN
+196 NQLTELLTN

-227 EYDWQAVT
+227 EYDWQAIT

-273 LAPKVYANAMELRKE
+273 LAPKVYANAMQLRKE
-288 LAIDEV
+288 LGIDEV
-294 TRDLGSIELISKA
+294 TRDLGSRELISKA

-326 YHESQNGYVRSL
+326 YHESQNNYVRSL

-368 PIDSVRLK
+368 PTDSIRLK
-376 EFGDYIRN
+376 EFGDYIRA
-384 AFAENYVVGG
+384 AFAEDYAIGG
-394 DKNVRLEQGESITLD
+394 DKNLKVEQGGSVTLD
-409 IKKGQ
+409 VKKGA
-414 KVNTVMV
+414 KVNTIMV
-421 QENIAKGQRVESFKV
+421 QEDIAKGQRVELFKA
-436 ELLIGGQWIEMGN
+436 ELLIGGQWIEIGR

-464 DAEKVRLTIVS
+464 EAEKVRVTIES
-475 TRKTAEILRVGLFY
+475 TRRTAEISRIGLYY
-489 CPELDGSN
+489 CPELDGT
-497 ASAKEYISSSSW
+497 ASATKEYISSSSW
-509 KIGEGN
+509 SIADGTGKR
-515 SKQLFD
+515 LFD
-521 NDVKSVWKST
+521 NDIRSIWKSA
-531 DMQPLVIDMK
+531 DMQPIVVNMGQEL
-541 QPIAISGFAYVPA
+541 AISGFTYVPA
-554 EVVGAEGVVTK
+554 ETVGAEGVVTK
-565 YRIYTSTDAASWTQI
+565 YRIYVSNDATVWTQM
-580 GGDREF
+580 GGEREF

-599 FDAPANARYL
+599 FETPVKARYI
-609 KFEPLETTD
+609 KFEPTETTD
-618 NSSIFSAAEFGV
+618 NNGTFTVAEFGA
-630 IVK
+630 IIK

>member
-1 MLLPAPFY
+1 MKKTFIVA
-9 CSIHNADMRKPFV
+9 S
-22 ITAMIAMLAS
+22 MIAMLAS
-32 CMGDGEKYFEKHAII
+32 CMGGGEKYYEKHAII
-47 PEGATTEEIADIAAR
+47 PDSATAEEIADIAAR

-108 DAEQIVKSIKAG
+108 DADQIVKSIKAG

-140 KYTEHSV
+140 QYTEHSV

-152 KGDVVKEI
+152 KGDIVKEI
-160 SDACKKH
+160 SDACKKN

-196 NQLTELLSN
+196 NQLTELLTN

-227 EYDWQAVT
+227 EYDWQAIT

-273 LAPKVYANAMELRKE
+273 LAPKVYANAMQLRKE
-288 LAIDEV
+288 LGIDEV
-294 TRDLGSIELISKA
+294 TRDLGSRELISKA

-326 YHESQNGYVRSL
+326 YHESQNNYVRSL

-368 PIDSVRLK
+368 PTDSIRLK
-376 EFGDYIRN
+376 EFGDYIRA
-384 AFAENYVVGG
+384 AFAEDYAIGG
-394 DKNVRLEQGESITLD
+394 DKNLRVEQGGSVTLD
-409 IKKGQ
+409 VKKGA
-414 KVNTVMV
+414 KVNTIMV
-421 QENIAKGQRVESFKV
+421 QEDIAKGQRVESFKA
-436 ELLIGGQWIEMGN
+436 ELLIGGQWIEIGR

-464 DAEKVRLTIVS
+464 EAEKVRVTIES
-475 TRKTAEILRVGLFY
+475 TRRTAEISRIGLYY
-489 CPELDGSN
+489 CPELDGT
-497 ASAKEYISSSSW
+497 ASATKEYISSSSW
-509 KIGEGN
+509 NIADGTGKR
-515 SKQLFD
+515 LFD
-521 NDVKSVWKST
+521 NDIRSIWKSA
-531 DMQPLVIDMK
+531 DMQPIVVNMGQEL
-541 QPIAISGFAYVPA
+541 AISGFTYVPA
-554 EVVGAEGVVTK
+554 ETVGAEGVVTK
-565 YRIYTSTDAASWTQI
+565 YRIYVSNDATVWTQI
-580 GGDREF
+580 GGEREF

-592 PIAQNVR
+592 PIAQNIR
-599 FDAPANARYL
+599 FDAPVKARYI
-609 KFEPLETTD
+609 KFEPTETTD
-618 NSSIFSAAEFGV
+618 NNGTFTVAEFGA
-630 IVK
+630 IIK

>member
-1 MLLPAPFY
+1 MTKTFIVA
-9 CSIHNADMRKPFV
+9 S
-22 ITAMIAMLAS
+22 MIAMLAS
-32 CMGDGEKYFEKHAII
+32 CMGGGEKYYEKHAII
-47 PEGATTEEIADIAAR
+47 PDSATAEEIADIAAR

-108 DAEQIVKSIKAG
+108 DADQIVKSIKAG

-140 KYTEHSV
+140 QYTEHSV

-152 KGDVVKEI
+152 KGDIVKEI
-160 SDACKKH
+160 SDACKKN

-196 NQLTELLSN
+196 NQLTELLTN

-227 EYDWQAVT
+227 EYDWQAIT

-273 LAPKVYANAMELRKE
+273 LAPKVYANAMQLRKE
-288 LAIDEV
+288 LGIDEV
-294 TRDLGSIELISKA
+294 TRDLGSRELISKA

-326 YHESQNGYVRSL
+326 YHESQNNYVRSL

-368 PIDSVRLK
+368 PTDSIRLK
-376 EFGDYIRN
+376 EFGDYIRA
-384 AFAENYVVGG
+384 AFAEDYAIGG
-394 DKNVRLEQGESITLD
+394 DKNLRVEQGGSVTLD
-409 IKKGQ
+409 VKKGA
-414 KVNTVMV
+414 KVNTIML
-421 QENIAKGQRVESFKV
+421 QEDIAKGQRVESFKA
-436 ELLIGGQWIEMGN
+436 ELLIGGQWIEIGR

-464 DAEKVRLTIVS
+464 EAEKVRVTIES
-475 TRKTAEILRVGLFY
+475 TRRTAEISRIGLYY
-489 CPELDGSN
+489 CPELDGT
-497 ASAKEYISSSSW
+497 ASATKEYISSSSW
-509 KIGEGN
+509 SIADGTGKR
-515 SKQLFD
+515 LFD
-521 NDVKSVWKST
+521 NDIRSIWKSA
-531 DMQPLVIDMK
+531 DMQPIVVNMGQEL
-541 QPIAISGFAYVPA
+541 AISGFTYVPA
-554 EVVGAEGVVTK
+554 ETVGAEGVVTK
-565 YRIYTSTDAASWTQI
+565 YRIYVSNDAAAWTQMD
-580 GGDREF
+580 GEREF

-599 FDAPANARYL
+599 FEAPVKARYI
-609 KFEPLETTD
+609 KFEPTETTD
-618 NSSIFSAAEFGV
+618 NNGTFTVAEFGA
-630 IVK
+630 IIK

>member
-1 MLLPAPFY
+1 MKKTFIIA
-9 CSIHNADMRKPFV
+9 SM
-22 ITAMIAMLAS
+22 ITMLAS
-32 CMGDGEKYFEKHAII
+32 CMGGGEKYYEKHAVI
-47 PEGATTEEIADIAAR
+47 PDSATAEEIADIAAR
-62 VIPTRNQLEWQQMEL
+62 VVPTRNQLEWQQMEL

-108 DAEQIVKSIKAG
+108 DADQIVKSIKAG

-140 KYTEHSV
+140 QYTEHSV

-152 KGDVVKEI
+152 KGDIVKEI
-160 SDACKKH
+160 SDACKKN

-196 NQLTELLSN
+196 NQLTELLTN

-227 EYDWQAVT
+227 EYDWQAIT

-273 LAPKVYANAMELRKE
+273 LAPKVYANAMQLRKE
-288 LAIDEV
+288 LGIDEV
-294 TRDLGSIELISKA
+294 TRDLGSRELISKA

-326 YHESQNGYVRSL
+326 YHESQNNHVRSL

-368 PIDSVRLK
+368 PTDSIRLK
-376 EFGDYIRN
+376 EFGDYIRA
-384 AFAENYVVGG
+384 AFAEDYAIGG
-394 DKNVRLEQGESITLD
+394 DKNLKVEQGGSVTLD
-409 IKKGQ
+409 VKKGA
-414 KVNTVMV
+414 KVNTIMV
-421 QENIAKGQRVESFKV
+421 QEDIAKGQRVELFKA
-436 ELLIGGQWIEMGN
+436 ELLIGGQWIEIGR

-464 DAEKVRLTIVS
+464 EAEKVRVTIES
-475 TRKTAEILRVGLFY
+475 TRRTAEISRIGLYY
-489 CPELDGSN
+489 CPELDGT
-497 ASAKEYISSSSW
+497 ASATKEYISSSSW
-509 KIGEGN
+509 SIADGTGKR
-515 SKQLFD
+515 LFD
-521 NDVKSVWKST
+521 NDIRSIWKSA
-531 DMQPLVIDMK
+531 DMQPIVVNMGQEL
-541 QPIAISGFAYVPA
+541 AISGFTYVPA
-554 EVVGAEGVVTK
+554 ETVGAEGVVTK
-565 YRIYTSTDAASWTQI
+565 YRVYVSSDATVWTQI

-592 PIAQNVR
+592 PIAQNIR
-599 FDAPANARYL
+599 FEAPVKARYI
-609 KFEPLETTD
+609 KFEPTETTD
-618 NSSIFSAAEFGV
+618 NNGIFTVAEFGA
-630 IVK
+630 IIK